1 MLNQTRN
8 LIYNLE
14 IYRKHFEQRSN
25 EFVTRLK
32 LTESS
37 SKTLACILNYLY
49 TRDLVIN
56 DRRHRLKDLVVC
68 ARELDIQGG
77 KLFENLASYL
87 THRLDRYD
95 ILELFDLSR
104 LLNQKPLYD
113 HTFSRIIKQ
122 LLNGN
127 FSKLIHLDSFLELTM
142 ASVYEFVRIV
152 VGNYAPTQNE
162 LSKLT
167 NRVVLWV
174 RLNRKQLEYYSSRAE
189 RRMVLMGLFEKLQLQ
204 PADWTQLEAMFK
216 F

>member
-1 MLNQTRN
+1 M
-8 LIYNLE
+8 
-14 IYRKHFEQRSN
+14 YRKHFEQRSN

-49 TRDLVIN
+49 TRDLVII

-77 KLFENLASYL
+77 KLLENLTSYL

-104 LLNQKPLYD
+104 LLNLKSLYD
-113 HTFSRIIKQ
+113 HTFTRIIKK
-122 LLNGN
+122 LRNGN
-127 FSKLIHLDSFLELTM
+127 FSKLVHLDSFLGLTL

-152 VGNYAPTQNE
+152 VVNYDPIQNE
-162 LSKLT
+162 LSKLA

-174 RLNRKQLEYYSSRAE
+174 RLNRIQLEYYSSRDE
-189 RRMVLMGLFEKLQLQ
+189 RRMVLMSLFEKLQLQ
-204 PADWTQLEAMFK
+204 PAD
-216 F
+216 